1 MFAILATLL
10 FAVQP
15 PIEFMD
21 SVATARYWL
30 KKDAQGRGDEI
41 CEKAMPKRYVAFATA
56 QDMFRLVDPA
66 VRTANL
72 ERVEIEFRGRMYPA
86 REVARTEFPDTVSVK
101 TDVPVVGLKP
111 LVFGTNAPCERAE
124 FRFEHGHLIGT
135 GSSLAT
141 NAFTRVCEDG
151 SLIRVGT
158 ANTLLLDKARRPVW
172 IDFGQRLKVKE
183 GVFIPPPEAPEMSPD
198 VYEQAAGAVEERVRR
213 MAVGVFIHLD
223 QKDRDAGSDR
233 MRFVFSSGGDDDEN
247 RNDYD
252 AIGLVVNGRVFV
264 PIALDGERIS
274 RLSKAEAMFADGKK
288 VELRFGGTLAEWNA
302 IVFDFP
308 FGMDLGGLRPSAI
321 RPEALDRT
329 RAWRMR
335 LENENGRV
343 RVFAQRRVFQ
353 GVDFVRGATY
363 AASDGD
369 MNRWSEDRH
378 LRFTLD
384 AAGDIAIMHLARR
397 FSGDRWGRT
406 LETIVPGELSAMMAG
421 DRFNPEFAPRREEDR
436 NRFVWLGVDTVALTD
451 ALAREKKAQ
460 SYLAD
465 YSRPPLVTEVYA
477 GSPADKAGIAVGDV
491 LLAVRRGT
499 GREQKLRAE
508 SSYSSRNWADYFNDS
523 SSSSLFSLSLLRNV
537 GTPWPNVED
546 PINTMLT
553 GYGVGAKIA
562 VVYARDGERRE
573 AAIVLEPAPVH
584 YRNAPKS
591 RNRSLGLS
599 VKDMTFEVR
608 KFFKL
613 DDDAPGVVIAKVKP
627 GSPAAVAGLK
637 PFEIVTEV
645 NGVPVGG
652 AKDFAARIKG
662 VKSMTLGVRH
672 LAQTRMVKIEIR

>member
-1 MFAILATLL
+1 MFAILASLL
-10 FAVQP
+10 FAVHL

-30 KKDAQGRGDEI
+30 KKDAHGRGDEI

-56 QDMFRLVDPA
+56 PDMFRLADPA
-66 VRTANL
+66 IRTANL
-72 ERVEIEFRGRMYPA
+72 ERVEIEFHGRMYPA
-86 REVARTEFPDTVSVK
+86 REVARTEFPDTVLVR
-101 TDVPVVGLKP
+101 TDSPVVGLKP
-111 LVFGTNAPCERAE
+111 LVFSTNAPCERAE
-124 FRFEHGHLIGT
+124 FRFERGGLIGVGT
-135 GSSLAT
+135 ALGT
-141 NAFTRVCEDG
+141 NASVRVCEDG

-158 ANTLLLDKARRPVW
+158 ANALLVDKERRPVW

-183 GVFIPPPEAPEMSPD
+183 GVFAPPPAVPELSAD
-198 VYEQAAGAVEERVRR
+198 VYEQSACAVEERVRR

-223 QKDRDAGSDR
+223 QKDRDAGSNR
-233 MRFVFSSGGDDDEN
+233 MRFVYSSGGDDDEN

-264 PIALDGERIS
+264 PIVLDGERIS
-274 RLSKAEAMFADGKK
+274 RLSKAEAMLADGKK
-288 VELRFGGTLAEWNA
+288 VELRFAGTLAEWNA
-302 IVFDFP
+302 LVFDFP
-308 FGMDLGGLRPSAI
+308 LGTDCGGLHPSSVK
-321 RPEALDRT
+321 PEALDRT

-343 RVFAQRRVFQ
+343 RVFAERRVFQ
-353 GVDFVRGATY
+353 GVDFVRGAMY
-363 AASDGD
+363 AANDGD
-369 MNRWSEDRH
+369 GSRWSEDRH
-378 LRFTLD
+378 LRLTLD
-384 AAGDIAIMHLARR
+384 ADGDIAVMWLTRR
-397 FSGDRWGRT
+397 FSGERWGRT
-406 LETIVPGELSAMMAG
+406 LETIVPAELSAAMAG
-421 DRFNPEFAPRREEDR
+421 ERFNPEFAPRKEDDR
-436 NRFVWLGVDTVALTD
+436 NRFVWLGVETVALTD

-477 GSPADKAGIAVGDV
+477 GSPADKAGIVVGDV

-508 SSYSSRNWADYFNDS
+508 SNYSSRNWADYFNDS
-523 SSSSLFSLSLLRNV
+523 SSSLLSLSIFRDV

-546 PINTMLT
+546 TINTMLT
-553 GYGVGAKIA
+553 GFGVGAKVALI
-562 VVYARDGERRE
+562 YARDGERRE
-573 AAIVLEPAPVH
+573 AVIALEPAPIH

-591 RNRSLGLS
+591 RNRTLGLS

-645 NGVPVGG
+645 NGIPVKG
-652 AKDFAARIKG
+652 AKDFAARLKG

-672 LAQTRMVKIEIR
+672 LAQTRMVKIELR